1 MVTQLIHVITFLAS
15 MERKAVAD
23 YTLSD
28 GTFLP
33 KGTVVTCNA
42 IAIHREAAHYPNA
55 DEFDGFRFANIR
67 AEVEGESAK
76 NQLVATSTEYLPF
89 GHGRH
94 AW

>member
-1 MVTQLIHVITFLAS
+1 MD
-15 MERKAVAD
+15 RKALVD

-33 KGTVVTCNA
+33 KGSNVACNA
-42 IAIHREAAHYPNA
+42 VSVHREAANYSNPN
-55 DEFDGFRFANIR
+55 EFDGFRFAR
-67 AEVEGESAK
+67 VREEVAGESVK
-76 NQLVATSTEYLPF
+76 NQLVATSNEYLTF

>member
-1 MVTQLIHVITFLAS
+1 
-15 MERKAVAD
+15 MERKVLAD
-23 YTLSD
+23 FTLSD

-33 KGTVVTCNA
+33 KGSHVVCNA
-42 IAIHREAAHYPNA
+42 VSVHREGANYSNPN
-55 DEFDGFRFANIR
+55 EFDGFRFAKVR

-76 NQLVATSTEYLPF
+76 NQFVATSNEYLTF